1 MELTSFILGV
11 CAVIVIMMVVGT
23 SVNYMTIKVLKK
35 ELENLKNQDREN
47 IDYADQLHQHLEGE
61 MNKLYSYVDSRHDK
75 LQASSERE
83 VENIYRII
91 DERQKG
97 TVEDV
102 RSYLNSWQTSEE
114 FAMMLNKIKKKEFD
128 SDLGLS
134 Y

>member
-75 LQASSERE
+75 LQASFEKE
-83 VENIYRII
+83 TENIYRII

-102 RSYLNSWQTSEE
+102 RSYLNSWQNSEE

-128 SDLGLS
+128 SDLGIS

>member
-1 MELTSFILGV
+1 MELTSFVLGV
-11 CAVIVIMMVVGT
+11 CAVIMILMVVGT
-23 SVNYMTIKVLKK
+23 SVNYMTIKVLKE
-35 ELENLKNQDREN
+35 ELQNLKNQDRAN

-75 LQASSERE
+75 LQSSSEKE

-97 TVEDV
+97 TVEDI
-102 RSYLNSWQTSEE
+102 RSYINSWQTSDE
-114 FAMMLNKIKKKEFD
+114 FAIIMNKIKKREFD
-128 SDLGLS
+128 SDLSKS

>member
-1 MELTSFILGV
+1 MEITSFILGV
-11 CAVIVIMMVVGT
+11 CAVIVIMMIVGT

-75 LQASSERE
+75 LQASFEKE
-83 VENIYRII
+83 TENIYRTME
-91 DERQKG
+91 ERQKG
-97 TVEDV
+97 TEGNIRD
-102 RSYLNSWQTSEE
+102 YLTSWQNSDE
-114 FAMMLNKIKKKEFD
+114 FAIMLNKIKKKEFD
-128 SDLGLS
+128 SDLSKS

>member
-47 IDYADQLHQHLEGE
+47 INYADQLHQHLEGE

-75 LQASSERE
+75 LQASFEKE
-83 VENIYRII
+83 TENIYRII
-91 DERQKG
+91 DERQRNTEG
-97 TVEDV
+97 NIRD
-102 RSYLNSWQTSEE
+102 YLTSWQNSEE

>member
-11 CAVIVIMMVVGT
+11 CAVIVIMMIVGT

-75 LQASSERE
+75 LQASFEKE
-83 VENIYRII
+83 TENIYRTIE
-91 DERQKG
+91 ERQKG
-97 TVEDV
+97 TEGNIRD
-102 RSYLNSWQTSEE
+102 YLTSWQNSDE
-114 FAMMLNKIKKKEFD
+114 FAIMLNKIKKKEFD
-128 SDLGLS
+128 SDLSKS

>member
-11 CAVIVIMMVVGT
+11 CAVIVLLMIVGT

-47 IDYADQLHQHLEGE
+47 INYADQLHQHLEGE

-75 LQASSERE
+75 LQASFEKE
-83 VENIYRII
+83 TENIYRTME
-91 DERQKG
+91 ERQKG
-97 TVEDV
+97 TEGNIRD
-102 RSYLNSWQTSEE
+102 YLTSWQNSDE
-114 FAMMLNKIKKKEFD
+114 FAIMLNKIKKKEFD
-128 SDLGLS
+128 SDLSKS

>member
-23 SVNYMTIKVLKK
+23 SVNYITIKVLKK

-75 LQASSERE
+75 LQASFERE

-91 DERQKG
+91 EERQKG
-97 TVEDV
+97 TEGNTFV
-102 RSYLNSWQTSEE
+102 L
-114 FAMMLNKIKKKEFD
+114 I
-128 SDLGLS
+128 
-134 Y
+134 

>member
-1 MELTSFILGV
+1 MEITSFILGV

-35 ELENLKNQDREN
+35 ELENLKNQDRVN
-47 IDYADQLHQHLEGE
+47 INYADQLHQHLEGE

-75 LQASSERE
+75 LQASSEKE

-97 TVEDV
+97 TVEDI
-102 RSYLNSWQTSEE
+102 RSYINSWQTSDE
-114 FAMMLNKIKKKEFD
+114 FAIIMNKIKKREFD
-128 SDLGLS
+128 SDLSKS